1 MQAEEEDILVRE
13 ATRDDLSQ
21 AVELIVRMKRL
32 NGEFD
37 PMFRVVE
44 NISERALQYL
54 TDSLGSENAMIWV
67 ATAEKRVIGILRAE
81 IRDRLFY
88 EPEIE
93 GLITD
98 FYILPEGRRKAL
110 GNNMILAA
118 AKRLKERGAQ
128 IITAE
133 FPAQNE
139 IAAKFYSKRGFRAL
153 VNFFARED
161 SQ

>member
-1 MQAEEEDILVRE
+1 VQEDIVVRE
-13 ATRDDLSQ
+13 ATRGDLSQ

-37 PMFRVVE
+37 PMFRVVD
-44 NISERALQYL
+44 NISERSLRYL
-54 TDSLGSENAMIWV
+54 MDSLGSESSMVWV
-67 ATAEKRVIGILRAE
+67 AIAGERVIGILRAE
-81 IRDRLFY
+81 VRDRLFY
-88 EPEIE
+88 EPKIE

-110 GNNMILAA
+110 GNDMIVTA
-118 AKRLKERGAQ
+118 AKTLKERGAQ

>member
-1 MQAEEEDILVRE
+1 VKDIVVRE
-13 ATRDDLSQ
+13 ATREDVPQ

-37 PMFRVVE
+37 PMFRVVDS
-44 NISERALQYL
+44 ISERALQYL
-54 TDSLGSENAMIWV
+54 TNSLGSESSIVWV
-67 ATAEKRVIGILRAE
+67 AATGKRVVGILRAE
-81 IRDRLFY
+81 LKSRIFY

-98 FYILPEGRRKAL
+98 FYILPEARRKAL
-110 GNNMILAA
+110 GNEMIQAA
-118 AKRLKERGAQ
+118 SKKLKERGAQ
-128 IITAE
+128 IVTAE

-153 VNFFARED
+153 VNYFAREEP
-161 SQ
+161 Q

>member
-1 MQAEEEDILVRE
+1 MEEIVVRE
-13 ATRDDLSQ
+13 AKSIDLPQ
-21 AVELIVRMKRL
+21 ASELVVRMKRL

-37 PMFRVVE
+37 PMFRVVD
-44 NISERALQYL
+44 NISERAARYL
-54 TDSLGSENAMIWV
+54 TDSLSSKNSIVWV
-67 ATAEKRVIGILRAE
+67 ATSGERVVGIIRAE
-81 IRDRLFY
+81 IRSRLFY
-88 EPEIE
+88 QPEIE

-98 FYILPEGRRKAL
+98 FYILPEARRKAL
-110 GNNMILAA
+110 GNEMIQAA

-139 IAAKFYSKRGFRAL
+139 IAVKFYSKRGFRAL

>member
-1 MQAEEEDILVRE
+1 MEDIVVRE
-13 ATRDDLSQ
+13 ATREDLPQ

-37 PMFRVVE
+37 PMFRVVD
-44 NISERALQYL
+44 NISGRASKYL
-54 TDSLGSENAMIWV
+54 TDSLGSESSIVWV
-67 ATAEKRVIGILRAE
+67 AATGKRVVGILRAE
-81 IRDRLFY
+81 VKSRLFY

-98 FYILPEGRRKAL
+98 FYILPEARRKAL
-110 GNNMILAA
+110 GNEMIQAA
-118 AKRLKERGAQ
+118 SRRLKERGAQ
-128 IITAE
+128 IVTAE

-153 VNFFARED
+153 VDYFAREE

>member
-1 MQAEEEDILVRE
+1 MEEIVVRE
-13 ATRDDLSQ
+13 AKSDDLPQ
-21 AVELIVRMKRL
+21 ASELVVRMKRL

-37 PMFRVVE
+37 PMFRVVD
-44 NISERALQYL
+44 NISERAGRYL
-54 TDSLGSENAMIWV
+54 TDSLSSKNSIVWV
-67 ATAEKRVIGILRAE
+67 AVSGKRVVGIIRAE
-81 IRDRLFY
+81 IRSRLFY

-98 FYILPEGRRKAL
+98 FYILPEARRKAL
-110 GNNMILAA
+110 GNEMIQTA
-118 AKRLKERGAQ
+118 AKKLKERGAQ

-139 IAAKFYSKRGFRAL
+139 IAVKFYGKRGFRAL

>member
-1 MQAEEEDILVRE
+1 MEEIVVRE
-13 ATRDDLSQ
+13 ATSEDLPQ

-37 PMFRVVE
+37 PMFRVVD

-54 TDSLGSENAMIWV
+54 TDSIESEKSLVWV
-67 ATAEKRVIGILRAE
+67 ATSGMRVIGILRAE

-88 EPEIE
+88 EPAIE

-110 GNNMILAA
+110 GNDMMLAA

-128 IITAE
+128 IITA
-133 FPAQNE
+133 
-139 IAAKFYSKRGFRAL
+139 
-153 VNFFARED
+153 
-161 SQ
+161 

>member
-1 MQAEEEDILVRE
+1 MEDIVVRE

-21 AVELIVRMKRL
+21 AVDLIVRMKRL

-37 PMFRVVE
+37 PMFRVVD

-54 TDSLGSENAMIWV
+54 TDSLGSENSLVWV
-67 ATAEKRVIGILRAE
+67 ATAGKRVIGILRAE

-98 FYILPEGRRKAL
+98 FYVLPEGRRKAL
-110 GNNMILAA
+110 GNDMILAA

-128 IITAE
+128 IITA
-133 FPAQNE
+133 
-139 IAAKFYSKRGFRAL
+139 
-153 VNFFARED
+153 
-161 SQ
+161 

>member
-1 MQAEEEDILVRE
+1 MEDILVRE
-13 ATRDDLSQ
+13 ATREDLPQ

-37 PMFRVVE
+37 PMFRVVD

-54 TDSLGSENAMIWV
+54 TDSLGSESSIVWV
-67 ATAEKRVIGILRAE
+67 AVTGNRVVGILRAE
-81 IRDRLFY
+81 VKSRLFY

-98 FYILPEGRRKAL
+98 FYILPEARRKAL
-110 GNNMILAA
+110 GNEMILAA
-118 AKRLKERGAQ
+118 SKRLKERGAQ
-128 IITAE
+128 IVTAE

-153 VNFFARED
+153 VEYFARED

>member
-1 MQAEEEDILVRE
+1 MEDIVVRE
-13 ATRDDLSQ
+13 AADDDLPQ

-37 PMFRVVE
+37 PMFRVVD
-44 NISERALQYL
+44 NVSERALQYL
-54 TDSLGSENAMIWV
+54 TDSLRSENSLVWV
-67 ATAEKRVIGILRAE
+67 ATAGKRVIGILRAE

-88 EPEIE
+88 EPMME

-110 GNNMILAA
+110 GNEMMLAA
-118 AKRLKERGAQ
+118 AKKLRERGAQ
-128 IITAE
+128 IVTAE

>member
-1 MQAEEEDILVRE
+1 MEDIVVRE
-13 ATRDDLSQ
+13 ATRDDLPQ
-21 AVELIVRMKRL
+21 GAELIVRMKRL

-37 PMFRVVE
+37 PMFRVVD
-44 NISERALQYL
+44 NISESALQYL
-54 TDSLGSENAMIWV
+54 SDSIDSEKSIVWV
-67 ATAEKRVIGILRAE
+67 ATAGKRVIGIIRAE
-81 IRDRLFY
+81 IRDRVFY
-88 EPEIE
+88 EPGIE

-110 GNNMILAA
+110 GNDMMLAA
-118 AKRLKERGAQ
+118 AKRLKEKGAQ

-161 SQ
+161 SE